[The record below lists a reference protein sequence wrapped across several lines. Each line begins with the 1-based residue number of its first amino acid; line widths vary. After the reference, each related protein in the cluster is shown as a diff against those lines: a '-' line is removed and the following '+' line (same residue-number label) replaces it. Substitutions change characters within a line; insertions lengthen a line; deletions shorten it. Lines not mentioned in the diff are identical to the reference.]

1 MISVSALLSTAVSRG
16 DILDTT
22 NVPDRAME
30 VEVSEPID
38 IELLGRLVNAERLK
52 RGRLSLR
59 AAAEQAEVPFN
70 TLARVEKGDLPD
82 LANFRRI
89 VHWLGLSPERF
100 FQPPRVRTENTPDLI
115 AHHLARDPH
124 LTDAA
129 AERIA
134 GLVRELYSSLAGGDR
149 QIRVHLRAAATFR
162 PEASRKLSTLLEQMQ
177 RRLEAMPPTEQ

>member
-1 MISVSALLSTAVSRG
+1 M
-16 DILDTT
+16 
-22 NVPDRAME
+22 
-30 VEVSEPID
+30 SEPID
-38 IELLGRLVNAERLK
+38 IELLGRLVHAERIN

-134 GLVRELYSSLAGGDR
+134 GLVRELYSSLAGSDR

-177 RRLEAMPPTEQ
+177 RRLEAIPPTEL